1 MFIFDWHL
9 ARGFLDADDD
19 DEHGIFSQCC
29 YDWSTLPD
37 LSIGLNGAARKV
49 NESLAIMRKK

>member
-19 DEHGIFSQCC
+19 DETMEYFRNAVMTGALCQIF
-29 YDWSTLPD
+29 
-37 LSIGLNGAARKV
+37 R
-49 NESLAIMRKK
+49 